1 MTSTK
6 LFRAAG
12 IAGAAAGLMFV
23 LVQFLHPDETIPNV
37 TTTTWKVVHVM
48 TLATM
53 VLAAVGIV
61 GMYLRQVE
69 ETGKL
74 GFLAVILY
82 VCGFFLIFGVS
93 MVEAAVLPRLAGDV
107 PRYVQDVMTLTAT
120 GQTTGD
126 VGGLAVV
133 NVFAFPTYLLGGVLF
148 GIALWRARVLSRW
161 ASALLAIG
169 ALSTFLIRVLP
180 KSLDRIPAIP
190 VGVAWAAL
198 GISLWRATLV
208 RSESAHGGTATGD
221 RTVGQ
226 SKRRPPAARA

>member
-1 MTSTK
+1 MTHTK
-6 LFRAAG
+6 LFRVAG

-23 LVQFLHPDETIPNV
+23 LLQFIHPNETIPNV

-48 TLATM
+48 TLAM
-53 VLAAVGIV
+53 VVLAAVGIV

-69 ETGKL
+69 ETGML
-74 GFLAVILY
+74 GFVAVMLY
-82 VCGFFLIFGVS
+82 VVGFFIIFGVTV
-93 MVEAAVLPRLAGDV
+93 VEAAVLPRLAADV
-107 PRYVQDVMTLTAT
+107 PRYVQDVMTLTA
-120 GQTTGD
+120 GAQVTGD
-126 VGGLAVV
+126 IGGLAVV

-169 ALSTFLIRVLP
+169 ALSTVLIRVLP

-208 RSESAHGGTATGD
+208 RGESAHGEPQ
-221 RTVGQ
+221 RVSTVGQ